1 MSLLF
6 AAVGALVAA
15 LVETSVFP
23 DLTIAGAK
31 PDLVFVLAVVTSMM
45 VGVEDGLVWAS
56 LGGLMLDML
65 LHRPVGAT
73 MLSLLIVVGLAILVA
88 RLVGADRRA
97 ITILAVF
104 SLTWGYQFV
113 SLAVLAM
120 TSGVA
125 FSGASAAVV
134 LPIALFNAILAIAA
148 VGVAHAVVSRGRP
161 TDRLDW

>member
-104 SLTWGYQFV
+104 SLTWAYQFV